1 MLSLADELG
10 EVFSSDC
17 RRKSFVSGVRD
28 FECRS
33 PDSGISLV
41 HSPERAKSS
50 SPQQIGMCPIP
61 TKVNIYCI
69 VICTYYIY
77 IYITMLATYRNETLI
92 WKLFMCRHSDSSVFM
107 FIRSSIIPIRAI
119 RGHAQRI
126 VQVRS

>member
-1 MLSLADELG
+1 VLSLADELG

-61 TKVNIYCI
+61 TKINILYSNM
-69 VICTYYIY
+69 YLLYIY
-77 IYITMLATYRNETLI
+77 
-92 WKLFMCRHSDSSVFM
+92 
-107 FIRSSIIPIRAI
+107 
-119 RGHAQRI
+119 
-126 VQVRS
+126 